1 MRKLFFL
8 LTLFICNFSFSQS
21 SSVTKIQSEKQL
33 VDGIH
38 DIPKNNLER
47 ATPKSIVIHAKEV
60 FDVKKPEKKIK
71 KEKLSKYAIKKEDE

>member
-21 SSVTKIQSEKQL
+21 SSVTKIKSEKQV

-38 DIPKNNLER
+38 DVPKNNLQK

-60 FDVKKPEKKIK
+60 FDVKKLEKKIK